1 MSYTFA
7 GLMDGVPSY
16 ITLLFETSD
25 GAAVLLH
32 VSKPNANGSGREN
45 FVLDYAEDEDCRVEV
60 VSIDAWA
67 NGDGDWDWNNTTV
80 AQHIRLHPQLEKA
93 ELVKEL
99 VRQHV
104 LNRRAIEAQ
113 RSGMLEVED
122 QNDVVV
128 IAEHTDVEQP
138 EDEDEAPQ
146 NPFMPILAL
155 AWDQY
160 DITQFNEATLSDMR
174 GLLVDEPLHDHFQGM
189 WQTRSTC
196 SITLANDEEKLK
208 LSVWLDQLE
217 EAGVIK
223 S

>member
-7 GLMDGVPSY
+7 GLMDGVPSH

-25 GAAVLLH
+25 GINVAIH

-45 FVLDYAEDEDCRVEV
+45 FMLDYANDKDCRVEV

-67 NGDGDWDWNNTTV
+67 NGDGGWDWNNIAV
-80 AQHIRLHPQLEKA
+80 VQHVRLHPQLKKA
-93 ELVKEL
+93 ELVREL

-104 LNRRAIEAQ
+104 LNQGAIEAH

-128 IAEHTDVEQP
+128 IAEHTDVDQP
-138 EDEDEAPQ
+138 EDENEEPQ
-146 NPFMPILAL
+146 DPFMPILAL

-160 DITQFNEATLSDMR
+160 DINQFNEATLSDMR

-196 SITLANDEEKLK
+196 SITLADDEEKLK

-217 EAGVIK
+217 EAGAVQ